1 MTPPWNRAESELR
14 STQYEV
20 RSTKYVP
27 VGYGVRGTGYFQIE
41 LARDGLLLWL
51 MEPASHIWS
60 DGELVPWDQATV
72 HFLSHGLQY
81 GTGVF
86 EGIRAYNT
94 PDGAA
99 VFRLREHMDR
109 LVASARA
116 YGFASPWTE
125 PELTEA
131 CLQLLRHTQLDSAYI
146 RPLIFYAEGSVG
158 LYPKDN
164 VIRAMMAAFHMGP
177 YLGPG
182 ADQGISAIV
191 SSWRRISHTSLIP
204 TAKGSGGYLNSMLA
218 KQEAVAAGHDE
229 AILLN
234 DSGSVSEASGM
245 NIFLVEDDVVYTPP
259 VSAGILKGITRD
271 SLIELLTAEGVEVR
285 EIDLARGSLYT
296 ADEIFL
302 CGTAVEVAPIVTIDG
317 RTVSDGRPGPISSK
331 VQELYSA
338 AVMGK
343 LDDYRHWLTY
353 L

>member
-1 MTPPWNRAESELR
+1 
-14 STQYEV
+14 
-20 RSTKYVP
+20 
-27 VGYGVRGTGYFQIE
+27 
-41 LARDGLLLWL
+41 

-60 DGELVPWDQATV
+60 DGELIPWDQANV

-94 PDGAA
+94 PDGPA
-99 VFRLREHMDR
+99 VFRLPEHMAR

-116 YGFASPWTE
+116 YGFKSPWTE
-125 PELTEA
+125 PELTEG
-131 CLQLLRHTQLDSAYI
+131 CLQLLRHTELESAYI
-146 RPLIFYAEGSVG
+146 RPMIFYAEGSVG
-158 LYPKDN
+158 LYPSDN
-164 VIRAMMAAFHMGP
+164 VIRAMTAAFNMGP
-177 YLGPG
+177 YLGHG
-182 ADQGISAIV
+182 ADRGISAMV

-218 KQEAVAAGHDE
+218 KQEALSAGYDE

-234 DSGSVSEASGM
+234 DSGSLSEGSGM
-245 NIFLVEDDVVYTPP
+245 NLFLVAKDVVYTPP
-259 VSAGILKGITRD
+259 VSAGILEGLTRD
-271 SLIELLTAEGVEVR
+271 CVIQMLRADGVEVR
-285 EIDLARGSLYT
+285 EVDLARGSLYT

-302 CGTAVEVAPIVTIDG
+302 CGTAIEVTPVTSIDG
-317 RTVSDGRPGPISSK
+317 RDVADGAPGPVTRK

-353 L
+353 V